1 MAFRFHL
8 AGLEQVLWLP
18 GVKTAGARN
27 VLLSAYAF
35 ICDKPRY
42 PIVGSPVPKTDIPAI
57 LAREFDHVILDS
69 GLFTLMFGADA
80 GARTAADIINWADRL
95 IDFVAEYVP
104 PSVSCVEV
112 DCQKLCGPELAWE
125 LRKKM
130 RDKLPRHTIIN
141 VIHLE
146 DMPRLGELVDFAQYV
161 AISVPEL
168 RKSELDPVE
177 SVHRLVYFIK
187 NRRPGLPIHL
197 LGCADGKILRPVCS
211 QICSA
216 DAATWLV
223 PLKLGV
229 YRALTDAPA
238 SLVDRML
245 RAYED
250 AFKKPP
256 PPGYPGLYQCGVS
269 TLAWQAL
276 RKIYQYG
283 GY

>member
-1 MAFRFHL
+1 MAFRFHF

-18 GVKTAGARN
+18 SVKTAGARN
-27 VLLSAYAF
+27 VLLSAYPLL
-35 ICDKPRY
+35 CDKPAF
-42 PIVGSPVPKTDIPAI
+42 PILTPPVPKTDIPAV
-57 LAREFDHVILDS
+57 LAREFEHVILDS
-69 GLFTLMFGADA
+69 GIYTFMFGAEA
-80 GARTAADIINWADRL
+80 GMYSTSDIINWTDRL
-95 IDFVAEYVP
+95 IDFITQYVP
-104 PSVSCVEV
+104 PSISCVEV

-141 VIHLE
+141 AIHLE

-168 RKSELDPVE
+168 RKSGLDPVE
-177 SVHRLVYFIK
+177 SVHKLVCFIK

-197 LGCADGKILRPVCS
+197 LGCADGKILRPVCR

-216 DAATWLV
+216 DAATWVV
-223 PLKLGV
+223 PLKLGA

-256 PPGYPGLYQCGVS
+256 PPGYPRLYHCSAS